1 MRRTFT
7 ERFIVGL
14 SDRVFNA
21 AADFMEEVILPFSLL
36 SRWVRGKL
44 PLWMAWDIFRST
56 WAPFRRYRRWQGRR
70 SVRKDQS
77 YRGDDEFHPSLD
89 MNVSAMLA
97 MDDKEVERYLADL
110 CRRRQRLHESDIA
123 GGRE

>member
-14 SDRVFNA
+14 SDRLFNA

-56 WAPFRRYRRWQGRR
+56 WAPFRRYRRWQGRHT
-70 SVRKDQS
+70 
-77 YRGDDEFHPSLD
+77 DDW
-89 MNVSAMLA
+89 
-97 MDDKEVERYLADL
+97 R
-110 CRRRQRLHESDIA
+110 
-123 GGRE
+123 